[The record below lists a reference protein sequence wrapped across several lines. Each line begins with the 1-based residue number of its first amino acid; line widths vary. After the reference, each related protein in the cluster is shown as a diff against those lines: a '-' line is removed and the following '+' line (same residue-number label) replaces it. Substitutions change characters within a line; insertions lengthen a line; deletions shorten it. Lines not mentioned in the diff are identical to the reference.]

1 MLGDLDEE
9 RCLQG
14 RRESWRI
21 GWGAG
26 LGVFGNGADFEEF
39 LLGFGTVVS
48 TNVLKDLLGFF
59 EATDRYEA
67 ARGVGKK
74 LDTCE
79 EQESGEALEGKEESP
94 SDW

>member
-1 MLGDLDEE
+1 MSSVVCKTAENLGELV
-9 RCLQG
+9 G
-14 RRESWRI
+14 
-21 GWGAG
+21 GAG
-26 LGVFGNGADFEEF
+26 LRVFGNGADFEEF
-39 LLGFGTVVS
+39 LLGFGTVVPRTCS
-48 TNVLKDLLGFF
+48 KTSLASSRRPAD
-59 EATDRYEA
+59 